1 MTKKIILFLVEG
13 PTDEDALA
21 AIFTKLINEH
31 DLEFDVLHTDIT
43 ADEGMTVKYIEE
55 RIENEIKN
63 YLQKNL
69 FIKAEDILKVIQ
81 IIDTDGAFVPTSL
94 VKQSEKGKTEYFDT
108 YIEAKDKNRLVRR
121 NISKRN
127 IVYSLYNSETVA
139 GFPYEIYYFSRNL
152 EHVLHDKA
160 ANLTDEEKEDLA
172 FDIADQYHEHPE
184 KFLEYLY
191 DDGFHVSGTYKET
204 WDFIMEG
211 DHSLNRYCNV
221 AVFFEQLGIEL
232 IKESDGG

>member
-1 MTKKIILFLVEG
+1 MQTTKKIILFLVEG

-94 VKQSEKGKTEYFDT
+94 VKQSEKGKTEYFM
-108 YIEAKDKNRLVRR
+108 E
-121 NISKRN
+121 NI
-127 IVYSLYNSETVA
+127 I
-139 GFPYEIYYFSRNL
+139 
-152 EHVLHDKA
+152 
-160 ANLTDEEKEDLA
+160 
-172 FDIADQYHEHPE
+172 
-184 KFLEYLY
+184 
-191 DDGFHVSGTYKET
+191 
-204 WDFIMEG
+204 
-211 DHSLNRYCNV
+211 
-221 AVFFEQLGIEL
+221 
-232 IKESDGG
+232 